1 LITGRPVNH
10 IRITTIS
17 KLNAE
22 WSNKYHLQYNES
34 CNKAEITIAVLN
46 RDENIERDIATAIA
60 LALVV
65 VFVFVFHP
73 YSLALLYERLH
84 IQ

>member
-1 LITGRPVNH
+1 M
-10 IRITTIS
+10 
-17 KLNAE
+17 
-22 WSNKYHLQYNES
+22 
-34 CNKAEITIAVLN
+34 N